1 MIVKVKGAGVKLA
14 GKWCFVN
21 ETAEIDKEEYEAN
34 KEYVE
39 VIQEDVENPKIDEEL
54 EQLREKAKELGIKI
68 TNNMK
73 KETIMTK
80 IEETEKAIKAQEDTG
95 NPEECQEPED
105 NQNPE
110 GE

>member
-21 ETAEIDKEEYEAN
+21 ETAEIDKAEYETN

-39 VIQEDVENPKIDEEL
+39 VLENDEKKILKD
-54 EQLREKAKELGIKI
+54 
-68 TNNMK
+68 K
-73 KETIMTK
+73 KDK
-80 IEETEKAIKAQEDTG
+80 SKL
-95 NPEECQEPED
+95 
-105 NQNPE
+105 E